1 MAYTTTMNLF
11 GEERY
16 LPAQPE
22 YRRLAEEAAQLALA
36 EWLRGIDAQHMYV
49 FEVDGVECALEC
61 FTGHWGSE
69 ARWRW
74 GRTAAGDPD
83 EDDSGENVLL
93 EVALGYR
100 LRSQARGARRRATL
114 PPLPPYAEGDLSADE
129 IRAYAQART
138 KENLGKLIL
147 HRLD

>member
-1 MAYTTTMNLF
+1 MAFTTTMNLF

-22 YRRLAEEAAQLALA
+22 YRRLAEEAAQLAVA
-36 EWLRGIDAQHMYV
+36 GWLKGIDAAHTYL
-49 FEVDGVECALEC
+49 FEVNGIECALEC

-93 EVALGYR
+93 EVALGCPLTSR
-100 LRSQARGARRRATL
+100 KQGTRRRVTL
-114 PPLPPYAEGDLSADE
+114 VPPYGEGALSADE
-129 IRAYAQART
+129 IRACATARA
-138 KENLGKLIL
+138 KENLGKLVL
-147 HRLD
+147 HRLG

>member
-1 MAYTTTMNLF
+1 MNLF

-61 FTGHWGSE
+61 FTGHWGSK

-83 EDDSGENVLL
+83 EDGSGENVLL
-93 EVALGYR
+93 EVALGCP
-100 LRSQARGARRRATL
+100 LLPKNRSARRRVASV
-114 PPLPPYAEGDLSADE
+114 PPYAEGDLSADE
-129 IRAYAQART
+129 IRACAQARA
-138 KENLGKLIL
+138 KESLGKLVL
-147 HRLD
+147 HRLG